1 MAKLISEAAEMIGSR
16 RNAEEIQSA
25 LFPLG
30 DVAGFPATSEREELS
45 MQLALFEGLGRG
57 LNRRGKSLGPYVASL
72 SDPLKEDIA
81 SRFKSAVRI
90 AGSSKS
96 GTPLRLKAIS
106 VLRHADYDLVRKS
119 LLKLAADGSNR
130 SLQLAAI
137 DTLSKFHAPEIG
149 KALLTDFTSQTPA
162 VRRAIL
168 DALLADEN
176 RTQLLL
182 DEIEA
187 KHVAIAELDP
197 GRTNRLSKHRNP
209 KIRNRAKKLLAAAV
223 PEDRK
228 KVLAIY
234 QPALSLKTNPQQGL
248 LVFQKNCTACHRIGT
263 LGVNVAPDLADS
275 RSKSPSYLLTSILDP
290 NRAIDNNY
298 FSYTVVT
305 LQGKVITGIISAE
318 TATSVTLRQ
327 QENKTVT
334 LLREDIEEIRSNG
347 VSLMPVGLEKNITV
361 QQMADLISYIKNWRY
376 LDGRVPIDVGRK

>member
-1 MAKLISEAAEMIGSR
+1 
-16 RNAEEIQSA
+16 
-25 LFPLG
+25 
-30 DVAGFPATSEREELS
+30 
-45 MQLALFEGLGRG
+45 LGRG
-57 LNRRGKSLGPYVASL
+57 LNRRGKSLQSYVSSL
-72 SDPLKEDIA
+72 PDPLKEDVA
-81 SRFKSAVRI
+81 SRFKTALKF
-90 AGSSKS
+90 AGSSKVE
-96 GTPLRLKAIS
+96 TPLRLKAIS
-106 VLRHADYDLVRKS
+106 VLRHSDYDLVGKP
-119 LLKLAADGSNR
+119 LLRLASDGTNR
-130 SLQLAAI
+130 ALQLAAI
-137 DTLSKFHAPEIG
+137 DTLTKFHAPEIG
-149 KALLTDFTSQTPA
+149 TALLTDFASQTPA

-187 KHVAIAELDP
+187 KRVAIAELDP
-197 GRTNRLSKHRNP
+197 VRTNRLSKHRNSE
-209 KIRNRAKKLLAAAV
+209 IRNRAKKLLAAAV

-228 KVLAIY
+228 KVLATY
-234 QPALSLKTNPQQGL
+234 QPALSLKTDPKQGL

-275 RSKSPSYLLTSILDP
+275 RSKTPSYLLTSILDP

-305 LQGKVITGIISAE
+305 VQGKVITGIISAE

-334 LLREDIEEIRSNG
+334 LLREDIDEIRSNG
-347 VSLMPVGLEKNITV
+347 VSLMPVGLEKNITI

-376 LDGRVPIDVGRK
+376 LNGRIPIDVGRE